1 MESSER
7 IELPASF
14 EDVSIDHLVV
24 LIADMLERLIAHND
38 QIPLVPEGLTRFHS
52 RSSPNISV
60 LEYLRRI
67 VRFTNVEKL
76 CLILTLHY
84 IDQICARMP
93 LFTISSLTAHR
104 FIVASVTVSSKAYC
118 DAFCTNAYY
127 AKVGGISVVELN
139 VLEREF
145 LRIIDWHL
153 MCTGE
158 LLQEYYVNLVRTHSS
173 GKFVIPV
180 TTQQSSSGSSDSEIE
195 VDSSHSRPMS
205 PMESN
210 APAGGH
216 QVPHG
221 ASTILIDT
229 VTLSPQPSHGPTIEQ
244 NMAFAAL
251 RESMDQ
257 S

>member
-14 EDVSIDHLVV
+14 EDVSIDHLVL

-52 RSSPNISV
+52 RAAPNISV
-60 LEYLRRI
+60 LDYLRRI
-67 VRFTNVEKL
+67 VRFTNVEKA
-76 CLILTLHY
+76 CLLLTLHY

-93 LFTISSLTAHR
+93 LFTLSSLTAHR
-104 FIVASVTVSSKAYC
+104 FIVASVAISSKAFC
-118 DAFCTNAYY
+118 DAFCTNSHY
-127 AKVGGISVVELN
+127 AKVGGISIVELN

-145 LRIIDWHL
+145 LRIIDWDL
-153 MCTGE
+153 TCTRE

-173 GKFVIPV
+173 GKFVIP

-195 VDSSHSRPMS
+195 VDSGRSRPMS
-205 PMESN
+205 PVEGNSH
-210 APAGGH
+210 AGH
-216 QVPHG
+216 PPVPHG

-229 VTLSPQPSHGPTIEQ
+229 ATLSPQPSQGPTIEQ